1 MRWVVDAS
9 VAVKWIIAEER
20 GDAADTL
27 LAVDQTRFAPD
38 LMLVEL
44 ANVLRSK
51 LSKGQVSLPQA
62 RAGLQFVASA
72 MTSLVPDRELVGRAL
87 DIAAELEHPVYDC
100 MYIACA
106 EREGTKLVTADT
118 RLGKRAAQSRYA
130 SLVESLPI

>member
-1 MRWVVDAS
+1 

-27 LAVDQTRFAPD
+27 LAVDQTRYAPD
-38 LMLVEL
+38 LMLVEV

-51 LSKGQVSLPQA
+51 LSKGQVSLSQA
-62 RAGLQFVASA
+62 RAGLQFVATA

-106 EREGTKLVTADT
+106 EREDTRLVTADT
-118 RLGKRAAQSRYA
+118 RLRKRAAQSRYA